1 MPELYAMKPA
11 VVVFAPPLEGSE
23 KAGRRNGDIPLVDKP
38 GDVVSQFIRRTKH
51 PAYFYVQ

>member
-23 KAGRRNGDIPLVDKP
+23 KAGRRNGDIPLVDKS